1 MLRLQY
7 ERGGGGGIVN
17 SVQLLSYGVNQWL
30 SYLTEMGVEESMQ
43 SGVIFTV

>member
-7 ERGGGGGIVN
+7 EGGVAN
-17 SVQLLSYGVNQWL
+17 SVQLLGYGVNQWL
-30 SYLTEMGVEESMQ
+30 SYLTEMGVEEFMQ